1 MNNQTYVAGLYCRLS
16 KDDEQNGE
24 SVSIGTQRSI
34 LTDYC
39 LQHGYSIYKVYID
52 DGYSGLNFN
61 RPGFKELLE
70 DVERGAVN
78 MVITKDLSRLG
89 RDYIMTGYYSEIF
102 FQTKGVRYIALADDV
117 DSLKGT
123 NEIAPFKN
131 ILNEMYARDVSKK
144 VKNAKRQRAKQ
155 GLFIGSQAPYG
166 YQKDPNNRNQLI
178 IDPEAAEVVSQI
190 FSLALGGLGSVAI
203 ASELEKRK
211 TPTPAVYKYQHG
223 DQRFAHYSSIQNGD
237 IYSWRSATISQIL
250 TNRVYTGELI
260 SLKTET
266 QNCKTKQR
274 SVVPED
280 HRIVTPNA
288 HDAIISDAIFNQV
301 QLIRS
306 QHRCPANYQRENI
319 FRGKL
324 FCECCGHPLTISKK
338 RLINRDV
345 DVYVCMYHYSRPDM
359 CPKTHQVY
367 HEMIYSYVLKQIQHL
382 MKTMNRKGSISLVRE
397 CAVINELSIRIINEF
412 IERIEVGHITNKSKP
427 SNVIHIY
434 WKYGS
439 MSFSYSAKSNLCKTC
454 F

>member
-1 MNNQTYVAGLYCRLS
+1 MNKNKTYLVGLYCRLS
-16 KDDEQNGE
+16 KDDEQGGE
-24 SVSIGTQRSI
+24 SISIGTQRSI

-39 LQHGYSIYKVYID
+39 LQHGYTIYKVYTD

-70 DVERGAVN
+70 DVERGVVN

-117 DSLKGT
+117 DSLNGT

-166 YQKDPNNRNQLI
+166 YQKDPNNKNQQI

-190 FSLALGGLGSVAI
+190 FSLALDGLGSVAI

-211 TPTPAVYKYQHG
+211 IPTPAVYKYQHG
-223 DQRFAHYSSIQNGD
+223 DQRFARYSSIQNGD
-237 IYSWRSATISQIL
+237 YYSWRSATISQIL

-274 SVVPED
+274 SVVPDD
-280 HRIVTPNA
+280 HRIVIPNA
-288 HDAIISDAIFNQV
+288 HNAIISVGMFNHV

-306 QHRCPANYQRENI
+306 QHRCPAKYQRENI

-324 FCECCGHPLTISKK
+324 FCECCGHPLILSRKQ
-338 RLINRDV
+338 LV
-345 DVYVCMYHYSRPDM
+345 DRETDIHICMYHYSHPEL

-367 HEMIYSYVLKQIQHL
+367 HEMLCTYILQQIHHL
-382 MKTMNRKGSISLVRE
+382 ARSMKKRK
-397 CAVINELSIRIINEF
+397 INSRIKEYTEIEELTTPIIDEI
-412 IERIEVGHITNKSKP
+412 IERIEVSHMTRRSKP
-427 SNVIHIY
+427 GNVIHIN
-434 WKYGS
+434 WKL
-439 MSFSYSAKSNLCKTC
+439 K
-454 F
+454 

>member
-1 MNNQTYVAGLYCRLS
+1 MEEKIYTAGIYCRLS
-16 KDDEQNGE
+16 KDDEQSEE
-24 SVSIGTQRSI
+24 SISIGTQRSI

-39 LQHGYSIYKVYID
+39 LQHGYTIYKVYTD

-70 DVERGAVN
+70 DVERGVVN

-166 YQKDPNNRNQLI
+166 YQKDPNNKGQLI
-178 IDPEAAEVVSQI
+178 IDPESAEVVSQI
-190 FSLALGGLGSVAI
+190 FSLALDGLGSVAI
-203 ASELEKRK
+203 ASELKKRNI
-211 TPTPAVYKYQHG
+211 PTPAVYKYQHG
-223 DQRFAHYSSIQNGD
+223 DQRFARYSSIQNSD
-237 IYSWRSATISQIL
+237 YYSWRSATISQIL
-250 TNRVYTGELI
+250 TNRVYIGELI

-280 HRIVTPNA
+280 HRIVIPNA
-288 HDAIISDAIFNQV
+288 HDAIISAAMFDQV

-306 QHRCPANYQRENI
+306 QHRCPAKYQRENI

-324 FCECCGHPLTISKK
+324 FCECCGHPLTMTKK
-338 RLINRDV
+338 QLKDRET
-345 DVYVCMYHYSRPDM
+345 DVYVCMYHYSRPDI

-367 HEMIYSYVLKQIQHL
+367 HEILYMYILKQIQQFARS
-382 MKTMNRKGSISLVRE
+382 MKRRKVNS
-397 CAVINELSIRIINEF
+397 SIRAYTSVEKITVPIIDE
-412 IERIEVGHITNKSKP
+412 IIDRIEVGHITQNSKLG
-427 SNVIHIY
+427 NVIHIK
-434 WKYGS
+434 WKL
-439 MSFSYSAKSNLCKTC
+439 K
-454 F
+454 

>member
-1 MNNQTYVAGLYCRLS
+1 MQENNIYSVGLYLRLS
-16 KDDEQNGE
+16 KDDEQQGE

-34 LTDYC
+34 LTDFC
-39 LQHGYSIYKVYID
+39 QHQGFQICKTYVD

-61 RPGFKELLE
+61 RPSFQEMLE
-70 DVERGAVN
+70 DIRLGQIN

-102 FQTKGVRYIALADDV
+102 FQTKGMRYIALADDV

-166 YQKDPNNRNQLI
+166 YRKDPNSKNQLI

-190 FSLALGGLGSVAI
+190 FSLALDGLGSVAI
-203 ASELEKRK
+203 APELEKRK
-211 TPTPAVYKYQHG
+211 IPTPAVYKYQHG
-223 DQRFAHYSSIQNGD
+223 EQRFARYSSIQNND
-237 IYSWRSATISQIL
+237 YYSWRSATISQIL

-266 QNCKTKQR
+266 ANCKTKQR
-274 SVVPED
+274 IPVPAES
-280 HRIVTPNA
+280 RIVTPNA
-288 HDAIISDAIFNQV
+288 HQAIIDYAQFDKIRQIRTAHNCAANAGRFN
-301 QLIRS
+301 L
-306 QHRCPANYQRENI
+306 

-338 RLINRDV
+338 QLLDRTADIYL
-345 DVYVCMYHYSRPDM
+345 CMYHYQHPEL
-359 CPKTHQVY
+359 CPQTHRVY
-367 HEMIYSYVLKQIQHL
+367 HEMLYPYVLQQIRL
-382 MKTMNRKGSISLVRE
+382 FARSMKRRKINSPIRSI
-397 CAVINELSIRIINEF
+397 
-412 IERIEVGHITNKSKP
+412 T
-427 SNVIHIY
+427 
-434 WKYGS
+434 
-439 MSFSYSAKSNLCKTC
+439 
-454 F
+454 